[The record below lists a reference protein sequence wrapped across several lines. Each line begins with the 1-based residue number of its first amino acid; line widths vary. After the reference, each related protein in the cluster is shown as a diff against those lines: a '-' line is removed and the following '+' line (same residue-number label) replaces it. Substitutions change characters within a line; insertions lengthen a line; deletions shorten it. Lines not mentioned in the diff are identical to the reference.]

1 VTAPISAGDDATSEY
16 DVVTFKIRP
25 GLLSVVCG
33 VLTVG
38 FAMSLDDLPFVL
50 GGRLRPY
57 LSGAVMAT
65 LGLNVLGIVLGLYA
79 ARRPAGRGAGRL
91 GVLVNAVVLVLLGLF
106 VLVFRRI
113 RWGVWF

>member
-1 VTAPISAGDDATSEY
+1 MTDPSPLDLGTSEY
-16 DVVTFKIRP
+16 DVVSFKLRP

-33 VLTVG
+33 LLTVG
-38 FAMSLDDLPFVL
+38 FVMSLDELPFVL

-57 LSGAVMAT
+57 LSGAVLAA
-65 LGLNVLGIVLGLYA
+65 LGLNVLGIVLGGIA

-106 VLVFRRI
+106 AVVFRRV
-113 RWGVWF
+113 RWGTWF